1 MEDSPVEFSRSDT
14 MRLVALG
21 TAAASQQLR
30 KGDSARRALRGSVSH
45 LPAVTCCCVLL
56 CFVCALPARLL
67 ALPRGLW
74 QNVSAS
80 SEESIPGSPG
90 DARNALLL
98 AAAIAATRNPSQ
110 QQHVINDHANEE
122 GVNDR
127 CVRVGTVGSPT

>member
-80 SEESIPGSPG
+80 SEESIPGDTR
-90 DARNALLL
+90 DAL
-98 AAAIAATRNPSQ
+98 AAIAFTRNSSQ
-110 QQHVINDHANEE
+110 QPQHNDDHANQQ

-127 CVRVGTVGSPT
+127 CVRGGTVGSSV